1 MHRSNLLIL
10 AGQDK
15 LLWHLTSEPGDP
27 PGCFHQSEAT
37 LKTRRRVLQ
46 EAMSGKLWQPLA
58 GPRALF
64 SDGCQPLPESLEAGR
79 TQFLKLLCPASK
91 REMLLA

>member
-1 MHRSNLLIL
+1 MHRSKLLIL

-37 LKTRRRVLQ
+37 LKTRRRVLH
-46 EAMSGKLWQPLA
+46 EATSGKLWQPLVA
-58 GPRALF
+58 HERSSVMGA
-64 SDGCQPLPESLEAGR
+64 SLC
-79 TQFLKLLCPASK
+79 LNP
-91 REMLLA
+91 